1 MTLLSLTFFNLLIS
15 SFSGS
20 YLKIFPSIANLGLP
34 SHFSSLYSRMAFN
47 LVLGQVT
54 IQASLTTIYNEAFN
68 HPCTEATGC
77 VNKYSSLSLL
87 AKLI

>member
-1 MTLLSLTFFNLLIS
+1 MI
-15 SFSGS
+15 
-20 YLKIFPSIANLGLP
+20 
-34 SHFSSLYSRMAFN
+34 AFN

-87 AKLI
+87 AKEI